1 MNFVSVSFA
10 AFLAIVYV
18 LHWSCRHAA
27 ARKWLLTIASYVFY
41 AAWNWRY
48 CFLML
53 FVTANAFVAGR
64 LLGGSARG
72 RKKAVLAGSIAAD
85 LAVLGFF
92 KYYDF
97 FLSNIGDGLASLGA
111 SVSLPAMRVILPI
124 GISFYTFHA
133 ISYVVDAYRS
143 KVRPESFLDVA
154 LYISFFPQLI
164 AGPIVRASFMMPQ
177 IHRPRPFSRAQQ
189 AIGVRL
195 LVRGFVYKALIADT
209 LAQIADPVFADI
221 ARYDVHALLTATI
234 AFYGQIYF
242 DFAGYSSMAIGTAR
256 LLGYR
261 FPTNFNYPYR
271 AASATEFWRR
281 WHMSLSFWLRDYLY
295 IPLGGN
301 RGGTLFVC
309 RNLMI
314 TMLLGGLWHG
324 AAWTFVVWGGLHG
337 LLLVTHR
344 IWTQTLDR
352 TGWRPFGLARDSAAW
367 RWISRILLFHA
378 VCAGWVFFR
387 ASTFGIAFDVFRS
400 LGAGGA
406 ATLATAPVC
415 IVLVLGLAGQFT
427 PPRWRNAFEVQ
438 LGRWPA
444 LARGAALAAAIALI
458 EILGPAGVAPFI
470 YFQF

>member
-1 MNFVSVSFA
+1 VNFISAGFV
-10 AFLAIVYV
+10 AFLAVVYA
-18 LHWSCRHAA
+18 LYWSCRHANS
-27 ARKWLLTIASYVFY
+27 RKWLLTIASYIFY
-41 AAWNWRY
+41 AVWSWRY

-53 FVTANAFVAGR
+53 FVTANAFAAGQ
-64 LLGGSARG
+64 LLGRVSPN
-72 RKKAVLAGSIAAD
+72 RKKAVLAASIGTD

-97 FLSNIGDGLASLGA
+97 FLSNITDTLANLGVTASLP
-111 SVSLPAMRVILPI
+111 VLRVILPI

-133 ISYVVDAYRS
+133 ISYAVDVYRG
-143 KVRPESFLDVA
+143 KVQPESFLNVA

-177 IHRPRPFSRAQQ
+177 LHRLRPFSRAQQ

-209 LAQIADPVFADI
+209 LAQIADPVFADV
-221 ARYDVHALLTATI
+221 ARYDGHALLTATI

-256 LLGYR
+256 LFGYR
-261 FPTNFNYPYR
+261 FPPNFNYPYR

-309 RNLMI
+309 RNLTI

-324 AAWTFVVWGGLHG
+324 AAWNYVIWGVLHG
-337 LLLVTHR
+337 TALCVNKLWAQLKPRLSIVAEDNVAW
-344 IWTQTLDR
+344 IVAAVVLTQL
-352 TGWRPFGLARDSAAW
+352 WVMIA
-367 RWISRILLFHA
+367 
-378 VCAGWVFFR
+378 WVFFR
-387 ASTFGIAFDVFRS
+387 CNGAAESLEVLAAISGLRAHPGLAVPAVEGYILAIIAIDHVVGSARFRS
-400 LGAGGA
+400 FQ
-406 ATLATAPVC
+406 T
-415 IVLVLGLAGQFT
+415 
-427 PPRWRNAFEVQ
+427 
-438 LGRWPA
+438 LGRARPLVWGGVGA
-444 LARGAALAAAIALI
+444 LMALALAAAPL
-458 EILGPAGVAPFI
+458 VQKPFI

>member
-1 MNFVSVSFA
+1 VNFVSAGFA
-10 AFLAIVYV
+10 AFLAVVYA
-18 LHWSCRHAA
+18 LHWGCRHAG

-41 AAWNWRY
+41 AVWSWRY

-53 FVTANAFVAGR
+53 FVTANAFAAGQ
-64 LLGGSARG
+64 LLARVTDG
-72 RKKAVLAGSIAAD
+72 RKKVVLATSIGTD

-97 FLSNIGDGLASLGA
+97 FLSNIADTLAGLGV
-111 SVSLPAMRVILPI
+111 SVSLPVMRVILPV

-133 ISYVVDAYRS
+133 ISYVVDVYRG
-143 KVRPESFLDVA
+143 KVQPESFINVA

-177 IHRPRPFSRAQQ
+177 LRRRRTFSRAQQ
-189 AIGVRL
+189 AIGIRL
-195 LVRGFVYKALIADT
+195 LVRGLVYKALIANT
-209 LAQIADPVFADI
+209 LAQIADPVFAHV
-221 ARYDVHALLTATI
+221 AGYSGHALLTATI

-242 DFAGYSSMAIGTAR
+242 DFAGYSSMAIGAAR

-261 FPTNFNYPYR
+261 FPPNFNYPYR

-301 RGGTLFVC
+301 RGGTFFVC

-324 AAWTFVVWGGLHG
+324 AAWNYVIWGALHG
-337 LLLVTHR
+337 AALCVNKLWAQVKPRLPIAWENH
-344 IWTQTLDR
+344 IAWTV
-352 TGWRPFGLARDSAAW
+352 AAVVLTQLW
-367 RWISRILLFHA
+367 VIVA
-378 VCAGWVFFR
+378 WVFFR
-387 ASTFGIAFDVFRS
+387 CNSAAEATEVLTAIFSLRPGAAVVPVEGYVLAIIAIDHAIGSIQFRRFQTLGRAQPLVWGGVGALIAF
-400 LGAGGA
+400 
-406 ATLATAPVC
+406 
-415 IVLVLGLAGQFT
+415 
-427 PPRWRNAFEVQ
+427 
-438 LGRWPA
+438 
-444 LARGAALAAAIALI
+444 ALAAAPL
-458 EILGPAGVAPFI
+458 VQKPFI

>member
-1 MNFVSVSFA
+1 VNFISVGFA
-10 AFLAIVYV
+10 VFLAIVYA
-18 LHWSCRHAA
+18 LHWRCRGADS
-27 ARKWLLTIASYVFY
+27 RKWLLTIASYVFY
-41 AAWNWRY
+41 AVWSWRY

-53 FVTANAFVAGR
+53 FVTANAFAAGQM
-64 LLGGSARG
+64 LGRVQAS
-72 RKKAVLAGSIAAD
+72 RKKAVLAASIGAD

-97 FLSNIGDGLASLGA
+97 FLSSIADTAAKLGA
-111 SVSLPAMRVILPI
+111 PVSLPVMRVILPV

-133 ISYVVDAYRS
+133 ISYVVDVYRG
-143 KVRPESFLDVA
+143 KVRPERFLNVA

-177 IHRPRPFSRAQQ
+177 LHRLRPFSPAQQ

-195 LVRGFVYKALIADT
+195 LVRGFIYKALIADT
-209 LAQIADPVFADI
+209 LAQIADPVFANV
-221 ARYDVHALLTATI
+221 AGYNGHALLTATI

-256 LLGYR
+256 LFGYR
-261 FPTNFNYPYR
+261 FPPNFNYPYR

-324 AAWTFVVWGGLHG
+324 AAWNYVIWGGLHG
-337 LLLVTHR
+337 AALCANKLWAQFRLRSSMV
-344 IWTQTLDR
+344 
-352 TGWRPFGLARDSAAW
+352 AESNAAW
-367 RWISRILLFHA
+367 TIAAVILTQLWVMVA
-378 VCAGWVFFR
+378 WVFFR
-387 ASTFGIAFDVFRS
+387 CDSAGQSIQVLAAILGLHPHPGLALPAVEGYILAIIAIDHVVGSTRIKRFQTLGFGRPLVWGG
-400 LGAGGA
+400 LGA
-406 ATLATAPVC
+406 
-415 IVLVLGLAGQFT
+415 LV
-427 PPRWRNAFEVQ
+427 
-438 LGRWPA
+438 A
-444 LARGAALAAAIALI
+444 LALAAAPL
-458 EILGPAGVAPFI
+458 VQKPFI

>member
-1 MNFVSVSFA
+1 VNFISVGFA
-10 AFLAIVYV
+10 AFLAVVYA
-18 LHWSCRHAA
+18 LHWTCRRAG
-27 ARKWLLTIASYVFY
+27 ARKWLLTIASYIFY
-41 AAWNWRY
+41 AVWSWRY
-48 CFLML
+48 CFLMV
-53 FVTANAFVAGR
+53 FVTANAFVAGQI
-64 LLGGSARG
+64 LGRAPPG
-72 RKKAVLAGSIAAD
+72 RKKVVLAVSIGTD

-97 FLSNIGDGLASLGA
+97 FLSNVADTMANLGV
-111 SVSLPAMRVILPI
+111 SVSLPVMRVILPI

-133 ISYVVDAYRS
+133 ISYVVDVYRG
-143 KVRPESFLDVA
+143 KVQSESFLNVA

-177 IHRPRPFSRAQQ
+177 LHRLRTFSRAQQ

-209 LAQIADPVFADI
+209 LAQIGDPVFANV
-221 ARYDVHALLTATI
+221 AGYDAHALLTATI

-261 FPTNFNYPYR
+261 FPPNFNYPYR

-324 AAWTFVVWGGLHG
+324 AAWNYVIWGALHGTALCVNKLWAQVRPRLSTAVESHVAWTVAAVVVTQLWVMVAWVFFRCDGVAQSLEVLAAIFGLRAHPGLAIPPVEGYILAIIAIDHAVGSARFRSFQSLGRGRPLVWGGL
-337 LLLVTHR
+337 
-344 IWTQTLDR
+344 
-352 TGWRPFGLARDSAAW
+352 
-367 RWISRILLFHA
+367 
-378 VCAGWVFFR
+378 
-387 ASTFGIAFDVFRS
+387 
-400 LGAGGA
+400 GA
-406 ATLATAPVC
+406 LM
-415 IVLVLGLAGQFT
+415 
-427 PPRWRNAFEVQ
+427 
-438 LGRWPA
+438 A
-444 LARGAALAAAIALI
+444 LALAAAPL
-458 EILGPAGVAPFI
+458 VQKPFI